1 MDVNMN
7 ISNAQ
12 SSEDIISA
20 LQSLQNLE
28 KQLHNELNESVIQNS
43 ISTVNENI
51 YVGPSSEQS
60 KTVNLPSNISFTNV
74 SEIGYVPSGSKMIT
88 LSTNYSVRIIKNN
101 DGSQQLEVTGPSE
114 EGWSEQLYLKG
125 IGYLGSSQNINNQAT
140 QTKAGQ
146 REIIEK
152 INRVSAARVAMF
164 KSLNQMYDNSVQS
177 SVNSRNDLVHQIT
190 ALKLVEDELKNAKS
204 HIDMMKSDRDNKL
217 RMAELNMYQ
226 SDRYDAYVKFF
237 KLVLFV
243 IVPSIGIY
251 LLLKINFFRSPE
263 SDSGFRLI
271 IKDLLI
277 IVMSGFMVY
286 GTYRIVMNAYD
297 LSIRNNMN
305 FNSYDFDF
313 STSSSPSLVQ
323 YDEAQ
328 DKIIG
333 AELKAEFGDAQS
345 DLTTVGSSLKDAG
358 CIGQEC
364 CASGTMYNKK
374 TNKCIPHTSSNKNSQ
389 PASV

>member
-1 MDVNMN
+1 MDTNMN
-7 ISNAQ
+7 TNVSGSQ

-43 ISTVNENI
+43 ISAVNENI
-51 YVGPSSEQS
+51 YVGPSSEKS
-60 KTVNLPSNISFTNV
+60 KTVNMPSNISFTNV
-74 SEIGYVPSGSKMIT
+74 SEIGYVPSGSKMMT
-88 LSTNYSVRIIKNN
+88 SSTNYSVRIIKNN
-101 DGSQQLEVTGPSE
+101 DGSQQLEVTGPSDD
-114 EGWSEQLYLKG
+114 GWSEQLYLKG
-125 IGYLGSSQNINNQAT
+125 TGYLGSSQNISNQAT
-140 QTKAGQ
+140 QTKASQ
-146 REIIEK
+146 RELIEK

-164 KSLNQMYDNSVQS
+164 KSLNQMYDNSVQT

-243 IVPSIGIY
+243 VVPSVGIY

-271 IKDLLI
+271 LKDLLI
-277 IVMSGFMVY
+277 IVMCGFLVY

-313 STSSSPSLVQ
+313 STNGSPSLVQ

-333 AELKAEFGDAQS
+333 AELKADFGDAQS
-345 DLTTVGSSLKDAG
+345 TVVSSLKDAG

-364 CASGTMYNKK
+364 CATGTMYNKK
-374 TNKCIPHTSSNKNSQ
+374 TNKCIPHTSS
-389 PASV
+389 